1 MNLRT
6 RSIRLA
12 VSPKLLFSTLVTG
25 MLFWTFGPIATAA
38 SAETL
43 DIRDAHAYLKNTSS
57 SQEVQGNVSWIPPA
71 TTQSN
76 PIVSYRVEFQFNGN
90 GSSSKYSRLNC
101 AVDVGNAR
109 CTITGTITLPA
120 GPQYVCN
127 ETNKNFLNSLY
138 SVSIQAQSSSASIG
152 NEGSSAVLI
161 CNPDLISV
169 PSSNVVTP
177 VPTFTSTISPSA
189 SPPTPQTPDRNRP
202 QASSP
207 SPSATASPSSIT
219 PNTETST
226 LPSTSPSDNS
236 GNEVNQQASD
246 TQKENLIQKFG
257 RLGLDLDEPTRKRA
271 QSVVISYL
279 AVVVSVSIGRKL

>member
-1 MNLRT
+1 
-6 RSIRLA
+6 
-12 VSPKLLFSTLVTG
+12 

>member
-6 RSIRLA
+6 GSIRLA
-12 VSPKLLFSTLVTG
+12 VSPKLLFSALAAG

-38 SAETL
+38 STETL
-43 DIRDAHAYLKNTSS
+43 EIRDAHAYLKNTSS

-71 TTQSN
+71 TTQAN
-76 PIVSYRVEFQFNGN
+76 PITLYQIEFRITDN
-90 GSSSKYSRLNC
+90 GSSAKYSKLNC
-101 AVDVGNAR
+101 AVDVVNAR
-109 CTITGTITLPA
+109 CTITGTIILPA

-138 SVSIQAQSSSASIG
+138 SVAIQARSSSASIG
-152 NEGSSAVLI
+152 NEGSSSVLI
-161 CNPDLISV
+161 CNPSLIST
-169 PSSNVVTP
+169 PASNVATP
-177 VPTFTSTISPSA
+177 VPTFTSTLSPSA
-189 SPPTPQTPDRNRP
+189 PPATPQSPDLNRP
-202 QASSP
+202 QSSSP
-207 SPSATASPSSIT
+207 SPIATASPSSIT

-226 LPSTSPSDNS
+226 LPSTSTSNNS
-236 GNEVNQQASD
+236 GNEAAQQASASE
-246 TQKENLIQKFG
+246 KENLIQKFG